1 MRISVVKHWH
11 VLLEYIL
18 PTEEHLHPKRMC
30 CSIPDLDS
38 CSDIFAKIFL
48 KPDFLLV
55 EHTVHAPT
63 KKKKRKRSP
72 FQVFCV
78 KCFGSACQE
87 QAFQIAYILLKWQD
101 KYQGLVFRDSVVI
114 YLTQRH
120 HRFDLQEDSE
130 LMFLHSNGET
140 QRQK

>member
-63 KKKKRKRSP
+63 KKKKKEKIP
-72 FQVFCV
+72 FPSFLRQVFWISLPGAGIPNC
-78 KCFGSACQE
+78 
-87 QAFQIAYILLKWQD
+87 
-101 KYQGLVFRDSVVI
+101 
-114 YLTQRH
+114 
-120 HRFDLQEDSE
+120 
-130 LMFLHSNGET
+130 LHFIKMT
-140 QRQK
+140 RQVSRTCL